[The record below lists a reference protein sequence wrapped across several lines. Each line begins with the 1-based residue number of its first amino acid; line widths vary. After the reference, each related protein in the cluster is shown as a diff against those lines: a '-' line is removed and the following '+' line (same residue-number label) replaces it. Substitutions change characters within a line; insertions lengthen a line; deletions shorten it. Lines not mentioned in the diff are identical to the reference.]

1 MDVHIY
7 FGIYATICFVAVVWG
22 ITRVWTKQI
31 EAKVCT
37 SQLEHAG
44 RVLEFQ
50 RKQHQDMVFFR
61 REQMERMANF
71 PFNGMGPRTRNDD
84 PDQSH

>member
-1 MDVHIY
+1 MDVHI
-7 FGIYATICFVAVVWG
+7 FVGAFLTICFVAVVWG
-22 ITRVWTKQI
+22 TTRIVTKLI

-37 SQLEHAG
+37 AQIDQAQ
-44 RVLEFQ
+44 RVTEFQ
-50 RKQHQDMVFFR
+50 RKQHQDMVSLR
-61 REQMERMANF
+61 REQMERMSNF